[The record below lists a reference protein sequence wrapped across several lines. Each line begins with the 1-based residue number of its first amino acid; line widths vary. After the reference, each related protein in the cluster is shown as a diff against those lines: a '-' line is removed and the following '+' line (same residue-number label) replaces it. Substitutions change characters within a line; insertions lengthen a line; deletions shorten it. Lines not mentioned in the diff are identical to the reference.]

1 MCVRACVCACVR
13 AYVHVCVC
21 LICAMCES
29 EHTSNSLRSI
39 GEELLRLASHDV
51 TNQLLKL

>member
-1 MCVRACVCACVR
+1 MCVCVRACMR
-13 AYVHVCVC
+13 VC

-29 EHTSNSLRSI
+29 DHTSNSLRSI

-51 TNQLLKL
+51 TNQLLNL